1 MNYGDN
7 AYIEYFPNGMF
18 QTRPDTGRG
27 RQQQIFQVWIRP
39 LRSNNDAH
47 FATRTAVFKLDKLI
61 AEGMME
67 SDFEATRQF
76 LSKSV
81 SLMTDGQSR
90 QLGYAMDSQYYG
102 IDDFASYVRDALND
116 LTLADVNRVI
126 RENLDTDNIQY
137 VFVTRD
143 AEDLRQRLVG
153 DLVSPMV
160 YEATMS
166 EELIEEDRHI
176 EGLGLGFDAGDVR
189 IVSSENVF
197 N

>member
-1 MNYGDN
+1 
-7 AYIEYFPNGMF
+7 
-18 QTRPDTGRG
+18 
-27 RQQQIFQVWIRP
+27 
-39 LRSNNDAH
+39 
-47 FATRTAVFKLDKLI
+47 
-61 AEGMME
+61 
-67 SDFEATRQF
+67 
-76 LSKSV
+76 
-81 SLMTDGQSR
+81 
-90 QLGYAMDSQYYG
+90 MDSQYYE
-102 IDDFASYVRDALND
+102 IDDFASYVRDELND

-126 RENLDTDNIQY
+126 RENLDTDNMQY

-143 AEDLRQRLVG
+143 AEGLRQRLVG

-176 EGLGLGFDAGDVR
+176 EELGRAFDDRDVR

>member
-1 MNYGDN
+1 M
-7 AYIEYFPNGMF
+7 
-18 QTRPDTGRG
+18 T
-27 RQQQIFQVWIRP
+27 
-39 LRSNNDAH
+39 
-47 FATRTAVFKLDKLI
+47 
-61 AEGMME
+61 E

-76 LSKSV
+76 LSKSA
-81 SLMTDGQSR
+81 SLMTDEQSR
-90 QLGYAMDSQYYG
+90 QLGYALDSQYYE
-102 IDDFASYVRDALND
+102 IDDFASYVRDELND

-126 RENLDTDNIQY
+126 RENLDTDNMQY

-143 AEDLRQRLVG
+143 AEGLRQRLVG

-176 EGLGLGFDAGDVR
+176 EELGRAFDDRDVR

>member
-1 MNYGDN
+1 MNYGDY

-18 QTRPDTGRG
+18 QTRPDTGLG

-47 FATRTAVFKLDKLI
+47 FATRTAVLELDKLI
-61 AEGMME
+61 AKGMTE
-67 SDFEATRQF
+67 SDFEATWQF
-76 LSKSV
+76 LSRSV

-90 QLGYAMDSQYYG
+90 QLGYAMESQYYE
-102 IDDFASYVRDALND
+102 IEDFASYVRDELND
-116 LTLADVNRVI
+116 LTLADINRVI
-126 RENLDTDNIQY
+126 RENLDTDNMQY

-143 AEDLRQRLVG
+143 AKGLRQRLVG
-153 DLVSPMV
+153 DLVSRIV

-166 EELIEEDRHI
+166 EELIEEDWHI
-176 EGLGLGFDAGDVR
+176 EALGLGFDARDVR
-189 IVSSENVF
+189 IVSYESIF